1 MRLLVVEGEKR
12 MAGLLS
18 KAFTAR
24 NAGLAMIRAL
34 AFAIVFPIA
43 LFAQV
48 PVTGRL
54 LDPSETPV
62 GGVAVALRQGD
73 NELSAITSESGQF
86 RFERVPPGEYELTM
100 SVAGFDPIR
109 RQIRVARQPA
119 RELVIH
125 LRLALLKAEL
135 DVREQERQ
143 VSVAPGQ
150 NADAISVERTMLD
163 NLPILDNNYLNALAR
178 FLNPG
183 TPGDAGTSIVVDGM
197 ESRNVGVTASA
208 IQEIRINNNPYTV
221 EYPRWSR
228 RRIEVITK
236 SSADSYHGTFNFLVR
251 DYRLNAREALAVQ
264 RPQEQRR
271 ILEGSL
277 FGPVGR
283 SRNTSFLFSGARE
296 QDDLVAVVF
305 AQSPFGPLNDNVP
318 TPQVNSV
325 ASLRISRQWNE
336 NQAAFWQVNFQDR
349 WQNNLGA
356 GGTTL
361 REAAAQNRFRED
373 EFIFNHRALVN
384 PRFLSQFRILLGRY
398 WSPTRSNRNAA
409 KVIVT
414 DAFTGGG
421 AQADR
426 LSTEFH
432 TSISWLLTQT
442 IGRHTLK
449 YGFNVPD
456 WSRRGLRDESNRIGT
471 LSYAS
476 LADVQAALP
485 FAAVLQRGDPRI
497 VFIEKNLGAF
507 FQDEWQ
513 IRPSLSLSGGF
524 RYDWQNYFGDRN
536 NLQPRLALAYA
547 PGKSRKWVLR
557 AGAGSFFERSGP
569 GPIFDILR
577 FDGARLRRYVLS
589 GAAVPQDP
597 ISFGG
602 VGFPASVHRL
612 ETGAE
617 LPGVIQ
623 FGASIERQLSKRS
636 LLSVGYTGAR
646 GVQQF
651 RSRDGNA
658 PLPPSFARR
667 PEPER
672 NVLRFIESAGRL
684 ESNSLEVTL
693 RGDIAPR
700 VSGMAQYVYGKAMSD
715 TGGINWFPASS
726 FAPAGE
732 WGRADTDR
740 RHQFNFLGTVSVHR
754 WLNFG
759 VSASMLTAPPFNIT
773 TGRDDNQDGM
783 AVDRPAGVTRNTGSG
798 PNMIGLDVRWYRE
811 FRLAP
816 SKLAPSKRDKS
827 PSATISADAFNLLN
841 RVNYQNYVGALTSP
855 FFGRAVA
862 TLPARRLQL
871 GFRYQ

>member
-1 MRLLVVEGEKR
+1 MTRFLVLV
-12 MAGLLS
+12 
-18 KAFTAR
+18 
-24 NAGLAMIRAL
+24 
-34 AFAIVFPIA
+34 IVAP
-43 LFAQV
+43 LVMSAQA
-48 PVTGRL
+48 PVIGRL
-54 LDPSETPV
+54 LDPSDAPV
-62 GGVAVALRQGD
+62 SGVVLVLRQGD
-73 NELSAITSESGQF
+73 REISTVTSETGQF
-86 RFERVPPGEYELTM
+86 RFDRVPPGEYELLTT
-100 SVAGFDPIR
+100 VPGFDPIR
-109 RQIRVARQPA
+109 RQIGVGRQPV
-119 RELVIH
+119 RELIV
-125 LRLALLKAEL
+125 RLKLAVLKEEIN
-135 DVREQERQ
+135 VREQERQ
-143 VSVAPGQ
+143 VSVSPGQ

-183 TPGDAGTSIVVDGM
+183 TPGDAGTSVIVDGI

-236 SSADSYHGTFNFLVR
+236 SSADSYHGTFNFLFR
-251 DYRLNAREALAVQ
+251 DYHLNARDALASE

-271 ILEGSL
+271 IFEGSL
-277 FGPVGR
+277 FGPVGK
-283 SRNTSFLFSGARE
+283 SKNTSFLFSGARE

-305 AQSPFGPLNDNVP
+305 AQLPFGPVNDNVP
-318 TPQVNSV
+318 TPQVNTV

-336 NQAAFWQVNFQDR
+336 NQTMFWQVNFQDR

-373 EFIFNHRALVN
+373 EFIFNHRAIIN
-384 PRFLSQFRILLGRY
+384 PKFLSQFRILLGRY
-398 WSPTRSNRNAA
+398 WSPTRSNLIAP
-409 KVIVT
+409 KIVVT
-414 DAFTGGG
+414 DAFTRGG

-432 TSISWLLTQT
+432 TSITWLLTQT
-442 IGRHTLK
+442 VGRHTLK

-456 WSRRGLRDESNRIGT
+456 WSRRGLRDETNQIGT
-471 LSYAS
+471 LSFAS
-476 LADVQAALP
+476 LTDFEAARP
-485 FAAVLQRGDPRI
+485 YAAVLQRGDPRV

-513 IRPSLSLSGGF
+513 VRPNLSLSGGF

-536 NLQPRLALAYA
+536 NLQPRLAIAYS
-547 PGKSRKWVLR
+547 PDKSRKWVLR
-557 AGAGSFFERSGP
+557 AGAGFFFERSGP

-577 FDGARLRRYVLS
+577 FDGTHLRRYVVS
-589 GAAVPQDP
+589 GASVPQDP
-597 ISFGG
+597 PSFDGA
-602 VGFPASVHRL
+602 GFPTSVHRL

-617 LPGVIQ
+617 LPGVVQ
-623 FGASIERQLSKRS
+623 FGVSIERQLSKRS
-636 LLSVGYTGAR
+636 LLSVAYNGTR

-658 PLPPSFARR
+658 PLPPSFAPR
-667 PEPER
+667 PDPAV

-684 ESNSLEVTL
+684 EGNSLEITL

-700 VSGMAQYVYGKAMSD
+700 VSGMAQYVFGKTMTD

-740 RHQFNFLGTVSVHR
+740 RHQFNFLGTVSAHR

-759 VSASMLTAPPFNIT
+759 VSASMLTGPPFNIT

-783 AVDRPAGVTRNTGSG
+783 AIERPAGFTRNTGSG
-798 PNMIGLDVRWYRE
+798 PNTVGLDVRWYRE
-811 FRLAP
+811 FRFEP
-816 SKLAPSKRDKS
+816 SKKDKS
-827 PSATISADAFNLLN
+827 PSITVSADAFNVLN
-841 RVNYQNYVGALTSP
+841 RVNYQNYIGALTSP

-862 TLPARRLQL
+862 TLPARRMQL
-871 GFRYQ
+871 GLRFQF